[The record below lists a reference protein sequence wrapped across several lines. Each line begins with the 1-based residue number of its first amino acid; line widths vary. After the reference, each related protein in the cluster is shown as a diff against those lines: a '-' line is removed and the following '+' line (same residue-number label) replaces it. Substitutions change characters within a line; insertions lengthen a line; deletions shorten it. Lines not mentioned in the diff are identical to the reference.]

1 MPQLARREAD
11 ERIKSLYAR
20 GIKPYSIS
28 KLNAIDG
35 CLKEAFYSYIANM
48 RDQGRANIYG
58 IMGNSIHEVLEKIY
72 NDEATGADLLPALQE
87 DLNNAD
93 LVGVDFPRDFKGGT
107 SIKDNWVAD
116 MTDFCKTF
124 EKMDGDFRTEE
135 LVILKISESR
145 YLIGY
150 IDLIQIVDEETKTV
164 SIFDFKTSTKFK
176 KADLLHHGRQLVV
189 YGMAMEQ
196 AGYRVQDL
204 AWIMLKYVQVTYLG
218 YARANSKNKTEL
230 TKVVERCK
238 IAKDLYSI
246 VERMAYEIG
255 YGEIDVDLILNE
267 FLETNDIYSL
277 PVEIQT
283 QLLVEPYI
291 EYYPFTDEL
300 KQEALGYINSRA
312 DKFEELQSQG
322 DEAWV
327 PTEIS
332 SATDFYCNNLC
343 NYRDL
348 CPHIAQY
355 RELQELQKR
364 ADEEL
369 F

>member
-1 MPQLARREAD
+1 MAKREAD
-11 ERIKSLYAR
+11 KRIKELYDR
-20 GIKPYSIS
+20 GIRPYSIS

-72 NDEATGADLLPALQE
+72 NNEATGADLLPALQE
-87 DLNNAD
+87 DLDNAD

-107 SIKDNWVAD
+107 TIRDNWIAD
-116 MTDFCKTF
+116 MTDFCSSF
-124 EKMDGDFRTEE
+124 EKMEGEFTTEE
-135 LVILKISESR
+135 LVILQLSGTR

-150 IDLIQIVDEETKTV
+150 VDLIQIIDEDTKTV
-164 SIFDFKTSTKFK
+164 KIFDFKTSTKFK
-176 KADLLHHGRQLVV
+176 KADLIHHGRQLVV

-196 AGYRVQDL
+196 AGYQIEDL
-204 AWIMLKYVQVTYLG
+204 AWIMLKYVEVTYWG
-218 YARANSKNKTEL
+218 YARANSKNKTRI

-238 IAKDLYSI
+238 FAKDMYAI
-246 VERMAYEIG
+246 VDRMAREAG
-255 YGEIDVDLILNE
+255 YSEIDIDLLLND
-267 FLETNDIYSL
+267 FLETNSLNSL
-277 PVEIQT
+277 PEDIREQISIE
-283 QLLVEPYI
+283 QYI
-291 EYYPFTDEL
+291 EHYPYNNEL
-300 KQEALGYINSRA
+300 KQEALDYINSRA
-312 DKFEELQSQG
+312 DRFEELQQQ
-322 DEAWV
+322 DEAAWT

-332 SATDFYCNNLC
+332 SATEFYCNNLC

-348 CPHIAQY
+348 CPHIRSY
-355 RELQELQKR
+355 HELQELQKR